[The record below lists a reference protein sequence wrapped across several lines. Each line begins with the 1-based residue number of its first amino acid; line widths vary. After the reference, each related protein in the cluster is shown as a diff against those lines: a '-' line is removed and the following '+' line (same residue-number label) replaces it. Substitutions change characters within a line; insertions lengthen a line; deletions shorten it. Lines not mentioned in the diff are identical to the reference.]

1 MGSLGIINPMNKIVE
16 YFKGSI
22 AEMKKVIWPSKKQT
36 TTYTLVVIGMSIG
49 VAVFLGLLDY
59 IFNIGLEVL
68 IK

>member
-1 MGSLGIINPMNKIVE
+1 MNKIID

-22 AEMKKVIWPSKKQT
+22 AEMKKVIWPNKKQT
-36 TTYTLVVIGMSIG
+36 TAYTLVVIGMSIG